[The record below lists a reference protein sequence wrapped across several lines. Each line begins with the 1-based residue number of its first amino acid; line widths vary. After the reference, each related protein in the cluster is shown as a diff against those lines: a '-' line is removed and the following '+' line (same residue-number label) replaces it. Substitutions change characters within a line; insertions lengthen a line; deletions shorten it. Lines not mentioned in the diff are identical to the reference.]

1 MVNRMVIGRFAPTP
15 SGFMHAGNLLCA
27 MLAYLSAKSKGGKFI
42 IRIEDLDALRCPR
55 SAAMDIIETLKA
67 VGITSDEPML
77 WQSERTAAY
86 KAAEQRLKT
95 QTQIYPCYCSRAELH
110 APEITRLP
118 DGGILY
124 PKTCKSLTAEQKA
137 EREKRVK
144 PSLRISVP
152 DEVVAFIDGICGKQS
167 QNLAESCGDFI
178 IRRSDGVY
186 AYQLAVVVDDGES
199 GVTEVVRGAD
209 LLYDTPRQIYLQ
221 KLLGL
226 PTPKYYHIPLV
237 CDADGR
243 KLSKSEG
250 DSAQRLLKTH
260 SAKQIIGELAFA
272 ANLLNEPRPIDIDD
286 LIPLYSA
293 DKIPCD
299 KIMLPESF
307 TACKT

>member
-1 MVNRMVIGRFAPTP
+1 
-15 SGFMHAGNLLCA
+15 MHAGNLLCA

-42 IRIEDLDALRCPR
+42 IRIEDLDATRCPR
-55 SAAMDIIETLKA
+55 SAALDIIETLKA

-77 WQSERTAAY
+77 WQSEREEVYRAAAHKLA
-86 KAAEQRLKT
+86 KAAQV
-95 QTQIYPCYCSRAELH
+95 YPCYCNRAALH

-124 PKTCKSLTAEQKA
+124 PKTCKNLSIEQRA
-137 EREKRVK
+137 EREKQGIK
-144 PSLRISVP
+144 PSLRLAVP
-152 DEVVAFIDGICGKQS
+152 DEVVSFTDGIYGDQS
-167 QNLAESCGDFI
+167 QNLATSCGDFI

-221 KLLGL
+221 RLLGL
-226 PTPKYYHIPLV
+226 PTPQYYHIPLV

-250 DSAQRLLKTH
+250 DSARRLLKTH
-260 SAKQIIGELAFA
+260 SPKQIIGELAFTA
-272 ANLLNEPRPIDIDD
+272 GILDESRPIDIDD
-286 LIPLYSA
+286 LIPLYDA
-293 DKIPCD
+293 KKI
-299 KIMLPESF
+299 LPNSQLRI
-307 TACKT
+307 KN